1 MKIHLLYE
9 FNTVSLQSSLTLSG
23 KQKEHPFLMS
33 TGGSLPMGKESEQI
47 MGSSIISFCMKRM
60 FLSNCK
66 VEFYLHVCQ
75 VYQWIIEA
83 SGCMVIV
90 TEEGLSIIFYT
101 VGKYKFPAG
110 SEFDVVGNF
119 RNTV

>member
-1 MKIHLLYE
+1 
-9 FNTVSLQSSLTLSG
+9 
-23 KQKEHPFLMS
+23 
-33 TGGSLPMGKESEQI
+33 MGKI
-47 MGSSIISFCMKRM
+47 MGGSIISFCMKRM

-66 VEFYLHVCQ
+66 VAFYLHVCQ

-83 SGCMVIV
+83 SGCTVIV
-90 TEEGLSIIFYT
+90 TEEDLSIFFYT